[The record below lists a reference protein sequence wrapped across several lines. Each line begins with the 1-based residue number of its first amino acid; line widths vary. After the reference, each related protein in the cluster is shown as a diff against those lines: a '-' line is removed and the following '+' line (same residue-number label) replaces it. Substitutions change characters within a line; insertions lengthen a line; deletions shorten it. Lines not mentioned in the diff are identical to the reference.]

1 MDFLS
6 LLTKSMTS
14 QSAVN
19 SLSKKSGLGSSD
31 ITSLLIKAIPI
42 LIQQLTA
49 NASSEQGAQSLLGAL
64 GQHTSTA
71 SIESQIANADPV
83 DGSKILSH
91 ILGGNSSSVLGGLS
105 SQTGL
110 NESQVSGVLSNITPA
125 MLSSLSATT
134 TAASKANKNQ
144 KKGIDLSDG
153 LDMDELAQLFG
164 GATTTASSS
173 KSAASSM
180 GGMEDILGSFLGM
193 GGGSTASS
201 STKKSSS
208 GMGMLDA
215 LMGGDISELSSK
227 SSSKSSSSDMDDIL
241 GSFLG
246 GGSKS
251 KKSGGDSSDLIKS
264 LMKLMY

>member
-6 LLTKSMTS
+6 LLTNAMTS
-14 QSAVN
+14 ESSVN
-19 SLSKKSGLGSSD
+19 SISNKSGIDSSD
-31 ITSLLIKAIPI
+31 ITKLLIKAIPV
-42 LIQQLTA
+42 LIAQLTS

-71 SIESQIANADPV
+71 SIESQIANADTV

-105 SQTGL
+105 NQTGL
-110 NESQVSGVLSNITPA
+110 DESQVSGVLSNITPA

-134 TAASKANKNQ
+134 TAASKAQKNQ

-153 LDMDELAQLFG
+153 LDMDELAQLYG
-164 GATTTASSS
+164 GAQTASASKGSSAGMDDFLGSLMGMSGSGASSS
-173 KSAASSM
+173 KK
-180 GGMEDILGSFLGM
+180 
-193 GGGSTASS
+193 TAS
-201 STKKSSS
+201 KSS

-215 LMGGDISELSSK
+215 LMGGDISELSS
-227 SSSKSSSSDMDDIL
+227 SKSSSSGMDDIL

-246 GGSKS
+246 GGGSKS
-251 KKSGGDSSDLIKS
+251 KKSGSDSSDLLKS